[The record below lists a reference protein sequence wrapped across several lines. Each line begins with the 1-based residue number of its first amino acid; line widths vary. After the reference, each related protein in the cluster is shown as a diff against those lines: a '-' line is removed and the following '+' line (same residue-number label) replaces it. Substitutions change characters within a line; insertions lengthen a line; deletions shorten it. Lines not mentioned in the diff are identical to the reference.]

1 LGACAPNQHVIP
13 SKPEDCEIIRRASW
27 VSIRPE
33 PGFMLAFMAAKI
45 VIMGESQL
53 KQWMG
58 WLKEELLALVTDND
72 TYWRLQEEVI
82 YRNHRLLTMRSPYFD
97 MLHYAYV
104 STTTSAIRRLTEK
117 QNKDKTNVSLRIVLE
132 EIEKDPVLFENQVPR
147 PQLQSDLDILEGLE
161 KVIKPYVDR
170 MIAHHDRRGIAETPK
185 YGNLRASVA
194 ALGDIFRRYYALIEG
209 VDSCLKIDYLE
220 DFDIFKFPWIE
231 NQNKSF
237 V

>member
-1 LGACAPNQHVIP
+1 MLNFGHLVGRP
-13 SKPEDCEIIRRASW
+13 SI
-27 VSIRPE
+27 
-33 PGFMLAFMAAKI
+33 AAKI
-45 VIMGESQL
+45 VVMGEAQL
-53 KQWMG
+53 KEWMRR
-58 WLKEELLALVTDND
+58 LKEELLALVTDND

-117 QNKDKTNVSLRIVLE
+117 QNKGKTNVSLRIVLQ
-132 EIEKDPVLFENQVPR
+132 EIEKDPVLFENLVPR
-147 PQLQSDLDILEGLE
+147 TQLQSDLAALEGIE
-161 KVIKPYVDR
+161 KIIKPYVDR
-170 MIAHHDRRGIAETPK
+170 IVAHHDRRGIAETPK
-185 YGNLRASVA
+185 YRNLRESVA
-194 ALGDIFRRYYALIEG
+194 VLGDIFRRYYAVIEG

-231 NQNKSF
+231 NINKSF